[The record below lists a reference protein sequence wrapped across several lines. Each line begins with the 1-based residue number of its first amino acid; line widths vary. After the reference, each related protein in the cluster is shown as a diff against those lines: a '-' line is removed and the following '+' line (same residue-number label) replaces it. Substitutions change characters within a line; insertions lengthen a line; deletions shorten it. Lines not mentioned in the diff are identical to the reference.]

1 MNKVRLGVIGIG
13 SMGSSHSRWLAD
25 GQVEGSCLS
34 AVCDIDEA
42 RRAWARENLPSEVRV
57 YDNYL
62 ELLDSGEVDGVIIAV
77 PHYLH
82 PEMAAAALERELH
95 VMVEKP
101 AGVYVNQIR
110 EMNQAAERR
119 PELVFGMMFNQR
131 MNPLYQKVKEILEEG
146 TIGAIRRV
154 NWIITSW
161 WRTRHMGNW
170 GK

>member
-82 PEMAAAALERELH
+82 PEMAAAALERGASCDGGEAGRSLC
-95 VMVEKP
+95 EPDPGDEPSSRKKAG
-101 AGVYVNQIR
+101 AGVWHDV
-110 EMNQAAERR
+110 
-119 PELVFGMMFNQR
+119 
-131 MNPLYQKVKEILEEG
+131 
-146 TIGAIRRV
+146 
-154 NWIITSW
+154 
-161 WRTRHMGNW
+161 
-170 GK
+170 